1 MPGAANLRP
10 VSTYPSRPVL
20 VAAIGS
26 RCPYCGEPMAL
37 PPRHPSRD
45 HIRPR
50 SRGHALSADNQ
61 AVVCRTCNTDKGSL
75 SLGRWLNRLR
85 RAADPRA
92 EYVAEFMRLA
102 GIELPS

>member
-1 MPGAANLRP
+1 M
-10 VSTYPSRPVL
+10 STYPSRPVL

-26 RCPYCGEPMAL
+26 RCPYCGEPMACSL
-37 PPRHPSRD
+37 RHPSRD

-50 SRGHALSADNQ
+50 SRGHALTADNQ

-92 EYVAEFMRLA
+92 GNVADFMRQT
-102 GIELPS
+102 GIEVPG